1 MRALK
6 YRRFIMKEFF
16 TSYLEIIKNI
26 GIKDIFDIAIVAI
39 LLYVAIDF
47 LRERRAGKLAVGV
60 GILIVFQFVCK
71 IFDLT
76 AVNFLLGYLFQFGFI
91 VLFIIFQPELRSAL
105 EKVGGEPMKGLKN
118 FTDAK
123 NQQKITEAI
132 KEICDATCT
141 MSAEKTGALIVIER
155 STKLGEYIKS
165 GTVVDAELS
174 DFAIRNI
181 FFKGAPLHD
190 GAVIIRG
197 ERLYAAGCFLP
208 LSQREDI
215 LKDLGT
221 RHRAALGISENSDAL
236 VIIVSE
242 ETGTISTALN
252 GNLRRGYDYPTLK
265 NELNR
270 ILIASDAQSARSAS
284 GARIKKIFRKK

>member
-1 MRALK
+1 
-6 YRRFIMKEFF
+6 MKELL
-16 TSYLEIIKNI
+16 TSYWEIIKAI
-26 GIKDIFDIAIVAI
+26 TIKDFFDIALVAA
-39 LLYVAIDF
+39 LLYVGITF
-47 LRERRAGKLAVGV
+47 LRERRAGKLAIGVGV
-60 GILIVFQFVCK
+60 LIVFQFVCR
-71 IFDLT
+71 FFNLT
-76 AVNFLLGYLFQFGFI
+76 TVTFLLEYFFQFGFI

-105 EKVGGEPMKGLKN
+105 EKVGSEPMRGFKN
-118 FTDAK
+118 IADSK

-132 KEICDATCT
+132 KEICDAACT
-141 MSAEKTGALIVIER
+141 MSSEKTGALIVIER
-155 STKLGEYIKS
+155 STKLGDYIKS

-190 GAVIIRG
+190 GAAIIRDG
-197 ERLYAAGCFLP
+197 RLYAAGCFLP

-236 VIIVSE
+236 VIVVSE
-242 ETGTISTALN
+242 ETGIISTVVDGTLK
-252 GNLRRGYDYPTLK
+252 RGYDYPSLK

-270 ILIASDAQSARSAS
+270 ILMHTESAS
-284 GARIKKIFRKK
+284 PVKTGGAKIKKIFRKK

>member
-1 MRALK
+1 
-6 YRRFIMKEFF
+6 MKELF
-16 TSYLEIIKNI
+16 TSYLEIIKAMTL
-26 GIKDIFDIAIVAI
+26 KDFLDIAIVAI

-47 LRERRAGKLAVGV
+47 LRERRAGKLTVGV
-60 GILIVFQFVCK
+60 GILILFQFVCR
-71 IFDLT
+71 IFNLT
-76 AVNFLLGYLFQFGFI
+76 AVTFLLEYFFQFGFI

-105 EKVGGEPMKGLKN
+105 EKVGGEPIKGFKN
-118 FTDAK
+118 FADAK
-123 NQQKITEAI
+123 NQQKIPEAI
-132 KEICDATCT
+132 KEICDAACA

-165 GTVVDAELS
+165 GTVIDAELS

-190 GAVIIRG
+190 GAVIIRS

-215 LKDLGT
+215 VKDLGT

-236 VIIVSE
+236 VIVVSE
-242 ETGTISTALN
+242 ETGTISTALE
-252 GNLRRGYDYPTLK
+252 GNLRRGYDYPSLK

-270 ILIASDAQSARSAS
+270 VLMHEDTESRSGAS
-284 GARIKKIFRKK
+284 GKRIKKIFRKK